1 MHYDK
6 YMLLYYVVVCN
17 TFVLCIPCNVI
28 NYYDYHYLL
37 RERHNNQQTCHNKSS
52 TLKLLDKNIVR
63 NNLLARSK
71 VRPAKYGSSIAPNQ
85 SEVKTTI
92 LAVQHLGFV
101 SVGSNSQS

>member
-1 MHYDK
+1 
-6 YMLLYYVVVCN
+6 MLLY
-17 TFVLCIPCNVI
+17 VI
-28 NYYDYHYLL
+28 LL
-37 RERHNNQQTCHNKSS
+37 FCVFPVMLLIIMIIIIYFMKDITTNKHVHIYHNKSN

-63 NNLLARSK
+63 NNLLTRSK
-71 VRPAKYGSSIAPNQ
+71 VRPAEYGSSIAPNQ